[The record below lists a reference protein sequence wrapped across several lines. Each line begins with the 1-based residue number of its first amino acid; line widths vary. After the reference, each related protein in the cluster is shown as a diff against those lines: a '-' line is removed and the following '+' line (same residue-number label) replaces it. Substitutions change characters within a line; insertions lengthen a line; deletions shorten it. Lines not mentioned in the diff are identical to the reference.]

1 MRHLARVSAFQG
13 IYQLD
18 MGDTVIEAA
27 AAHVAEENELNEK
40 QIAFCTELMHGWAE
54 HKDEI
59 DEAIEKNTSGW
70 KLDRLQSVDRNIL
83 RLACYELLYSESV
96 PPKVAIDEAIE
107 IAKVYGDD
115 SSPKF
120 INSVLDKISKR
131 KTASDEQK

>member
-40 QIAFCTELMHGWAE
+40 KIAFCTELMHGWAE

-83 RLACYELLYSESV
+83 RLACYELLYCESV

>member
-40 QIAFCTELMHGWAE
+40 QI
-54 HKDEI
+54 
-59 DEAIEKNTSGW
+59 SGW

-96 PPKVAIDEAIE
+96 PPKVAINEAIE

>member
-1 MRHLARVSAFQG
+1 
-13 IYQLD
+13 
-18 MGDTVIEAA
+18 
-27 AAHVAEENELNEK
+27 
-40 QIAFCTELMHGWAE
+40 MHGWAE

-96 PPKVAIDEAIE
+96 PPKVAINEAIE